1 MLNVKIYSLKGKVID
16 ANKDPLR
23 GARIL
28 VFDED
33 FLQAGDFLGDV
44 ITDSDGMFKITFE
57 QSKFKK
63 PWELLE
69 GKPDVVIIIKD
80 ATGREVLKTKV
91 MKTDKEIE
99 YHVKLN
105 GNKPDPNSKDI
116 YSDNFRRMLATL
128 NVVGANIGLENKIN
142 LSRLQSNNLP
152 KEIRESLQNY
162 VNGHEDIQ
170 NNFQNLMAAVSG
182 IVNETLEQ
190 NHLGRIEYD
199 GPQVPRLP
207 RREIYDQVIMWPRKE
222 EFRWA

>member
-1 MLNVKIYSLKGKVID
+1 MKTYTLKGKVID

-28 VFDED
+28 AFDED
-33 FLQAGDFLGDV
+33 FLHAGDFLGDAV
-44 ITDSDGMFKITFE
+44 TDSGGIFKITFE

-63 PWELLE
+63 PWELFE

-80 ATGREVLKTKV
+80 ASGREVLKTRI

-116 YSDNFRRMLATL
+116 YSDNFRRILATL
-128 NVVGANIGLENKIN
+128 NAVGANIGLENKIN
-142 LSRLQSNNLP
+142 LGRLQSNNLSQQL
-152 KEIRESLQNY
+152 RESIQNY
-162 VNGHEDIQ
+162 VDGNDDRQ
-170 NNFQNLMAAVSG
+170 NNFKNLMAAVSG

-190 NHLGRIEYD
+190 NHIGRIGYD

-207 RREIYDQVIMWPRKE
+207 RREAYDQVIMWPRKE

>member
-1 MLNVKIYSLKGKVID
+1 MKTYSLKGKVID

-23 GARIL
+23 EARIL
-28 VFDED
+28 AFDED
-33 FLQAGDFLGDV
+33 FLQAGDFLGDA
-44 ITDSDGMFKITFE
+44 ITDSGGVFKITFD

-69 GKPDVVIIIKD
+69 GKPDVVIVIKD
-80 ATGREVLKTKV
+80 SSGREVLKTKV

-105 GNKPDPNSKDI
+105 GNKPDPNSIDI
-116 YSDNFRRMLATL
+116 YSDNSRRMLATL
-128 NVVGANIGLENKIN
+128 NAVGANIGLENKIN
-142 LSRLQSNNLP
+142 LSRLQSINLP
-152 KEIRESLQNY
+152 QQVRESIQNY
-162 VNGHEDIQ
+162 VNGHEDRQ

-190 NHLGRIEYD
+190 SHLGRIGYD

-207 RREIYDQVIMWPRKE
+207 RREHYDQVIMWPRKE